1 MTDEH
6 DPRREQTF
14 EPEGFRAAWKRF
26 VNDIKAMDI
35 QALSHSVPNL
45 GAELFGELGL
55 PRRAGKVLVLFLIA
69 CFLTALIVY

>member
-14 EPEGFRAAWKRF
+14 EPEGCPAAWKRF
-26 VNDIKAMDI
+26 AADCIAI
-35 QALSHSVPNL
+35 SHSYPNL

-55 PRRAGKVLVLFLIA
+55 PRRAGKVLVLFLLA
-69 CFLTALIVY
+69 CAIGALVVY